1 MHGILRLRMSSSP
14 SKSFRAVLESAG
26 KPLYW
31 VIVRVP
37 LDLKKQWPEWRNR
50 RVRGEING
58 FAFRTSLF
66 PGSQGKGFTLL
77 VNKRMQAGAQ
87 ARPGDRVQIRLE
99 PDLEQQPV
107 VLPSELTAALKGD
120 RQLRKWFDGL
130 SPSMRKAFVGIV
142 EEAKSA
148 ETRRG
153 RAEKVA
159 EIALLAMEGER
170 ETPPLLRA
178 LFQRHPLAER
188 GWKAMTPTQRRNH
201 LLGIFYY
208 QSVEGRENRARKA
221 VEHALQTARREESRK

>member
-1 MHGILRLRMSSSP
+1 MSSSHP
-14 SKSFRAVLESAG
+14 KSFRAVLESAG

-31 VIVRVP
+31 VVVRVP
-37 LDLKKQWPEWRNR
+37 FDLKKQWPEWRNR

-66 PGSQGKGFTLL
+66 PGSQGEGFTLL
-77 VNKRMQAGAQ
+77 VNRRMQAGAK

-99 PDLEQQPV
+99 PDLEQQQV
-107 VLPSELTAALKGD
+107 VLPLELTAALKGD
-120 RQLRKWFDGL
+120 RQLQTWFNGL
-130 SPSMRKAFVGIV
+130 SPSMRKGYAGMV
-142 EEAKSA
+142 EQARSA
-148 ETRRG
+148 ETRRS

-178 LFQRHPLAER
+178 LFQQHPRAET
-188 GWKAMTPTQRRNH
+188 GWKAMTPTQRRGH

-208 QSVEGRENRARKA
+208 QTVEGRENRARKA
-221 VEHALQTARREESRK
+221 VEQALLAARRVAEIDT